1 MNGSNTVR
9 IIAGIVLALVV
20 AAVGIGAYQLG
31 VQTGVAQDAGT
42 AVAPVAPYYYGWHPV
57 GFGFG
62 FFGFLGTLLFIF
74 LVFALIRAIVFGGRG
89 GRWGGPGGWGPGH
102 PGWRGGPWE
111 SRARD
116 TFEDWHREA
125 HGEPRDRSAT
135 SGPSSSPS
143 GTTGDPNRA

>member
-9 IIAGIVLALVV
+9 VIAGIALALVV
-20 AAVGIGAYQLG
+20 AAIGIGAFQLG

-42 AVAPVAPYYYGWHPV
+42 AVAPVGPYYYGWHPF

-74 LVFALIRAIVFGGRG
+74 LIFALIRGIVWGGRG
-89 GRWGGPGGWGPGH
+89 RRRGGPGGWGGQPGY
-102 PGWRGGPWE
+102 RGGPWE
-111 SRARD
+111 SRARE

-125 HGEPRDRSAT
+125 HEGRGPDGGSSGSSVGRDN
-135 SGPSSSPS
+135 
-143 GTTGDPNRA
+143 PNQA